1 MRQKLGSNAG
11 RVVKIGAVLALSL
24 LGMALL
30 PLLALPYGNLDWSA
44 YDPAYKQSCNVPP
57 TSQPTVEPTPKIPCA
72 EQPASDEPLAARVN
86 GQGIG
91 LAAFEREMAQFL
103 AALEAGGV
111 DLQDEENQARMPERR
126 RQVLDLLID
135 DVLVQQAAVEAGLDV
150 TDEEIQIRMT
160 EEVSQSGGLEWFE
173 GWLQATGQ
181 TWPEYERDVCQDL
194 LRQAIMD
201 QVTAEISG
209 TVEMVWA
216 RQIVVATAEEAWR
229 VLTRLA
235 SGEDF
240 ASVAMDMSLDEQ
252 TREFGGDLGW
262 FPRGL
267 GWLAPEV
274 EDAAFSGE
282 PGQVQGPFQVGEHY
296 VIVQTLD
303 YQAER
308 TLDPDTRE
316 ALRAIGF
323 ERWLAGRREAAEI
336 EILIDL
342 DAPIH

>member
-1 MRQKLGSNAG
+1 
-11 RVVKIGAVLALSL
+11 
-24 LGMALL
+24 
-30 PLLALPYGNLDWSA
+30 
-44 YDPAYKQSCNVPP
+44 
-57 TSQPTVEPTPKIPCA
+57 
-72 EQPASDEPLAARVN
+72 
-86 GQGIG
+86 
-91 LAAFEREMAQFL
+91 
-103 AALEAGGV
+103 
-111 DLQDEENQARMPERR
+111 
-126 RQVLDLLID
+126 
-135 DVLVQQAAVEAGLDV
+135 
-150 TDEEIQIRMT
+150 
-160 EEVSQSGGLEWFE
+160 
-173 GWLQATGQ
+173 
-181 TWPEYERDVCQDL
+181 VCQDL